1 MAKAPN
7 NKTKAEAK
15 KPAASDT
22 KAKAEKPPAAPGTD
36 APATMPGATASGTSS
51 SDSVTGTIVFDNA
64 STSRAVDTDP
74 ATANLAVGT
83 PRVSVRSRSPAG
95 RRRAGMAFH
104 HSEETILSM
113 DDVTLGLLQVLLADP
128 DLVVKVVDD

>member
-22 KAKAEKPPAAPGTD
+22 KAKAEKPPATPGTD

-51 SDSVTGTIVFDNA
+51 SDGVTGTIVLDDA
-64 STSRAVDTDP
+64 STSGIVVTGPVAENRA
-74 ATANLAVGT
+74 AGT
-83 PRVSVRSRSPAG
+83 RRFSVRSRSPAG

-104 HSEETILSM
+104 HSEETILPVDESTQ
-113 DDVTLGLLQVLLADP
+113 DLVEALLSDQ
-128 DLVVKVVDD
+128 DLVVKLIDD